1 MKTIVYI
8 EKNPVT
14 NKCRFVS
21 LELAYKAFTMM
32 EEFNGEV
39 VGVFVGDRLPEDADK
54 LFQNGLDR
62 LVYFLDDNLK
72 NLQSIAY
79 QNILEQIIKDQQPD
93 IVLFG
98 ATHNGRDIAPLIAS
112 SLKTGLTADCTQLF
126 IDNLEYKNEDKGKSL
141 FQVRPAFGGNILA
154 TIVTPDHRPMMATVR
169 EGVMPL
175 PETKLNKKSVM
186 EEAVIDFSKEW
197 IKNEFLSIIPKKSMV
212 NFDSRDIIIAGGAG
226 VGSRE
231 NFELLHKL
239 AALLNAEVGA
249 SRAAVDFG
257 YTEKARQ
264 IGQTGSVV
272 RPKLYIAAGI
282 SGQIQHRA
290 GMEESMKII
299 AINTDP
305 NAPIFNISHK
315 GIVGDIKDIIPK
327 MIQMLREEE

>member
-1 MKTIVYI
+1 MKTLVYI

-32 EEFNGEV
+32 EEFKGEV
-39 VGVFVGDRLPEDADK
+39 IGVFVGDSLPEDADK
-54 LFQNGLDR
+54 LFQNGLDK
-62 LVYFLDDNLK
+62 LIYYTNENLK
-72 NLQSIAY
+72 NLQSFAY
-79 QNILEQIIKDQQPD
+79 KNIIEQIIKQEKPD

-126 IDNLEYKNEDKGKSL
+126 IDDLEYRKEDKGKSL

-175 PETKLNKKSVM
+175 PEEKLNKKGIM
-186 EEAVIDFSKEW
+186 QEADVDFTDEW
-197 IKNEFLSIIPKKSMV
+197 IKNEFLSIVPKKSAV
-212 NFDSRDIIIAGGAG
+212 NFDSKDVVIAGGAG
-226 VGSRE
+226 VGSKE
-231 NFELLHKL
+231 NFDMLHKL
-239 AALLNAEVGA
+239 AALLDAEVGA

-290 GMEESMKII
+290 GMEDSMKII
-299 AINTDP
+299 AINKDP

-315 GIVGDIKDIIPK
+315 GIVGDVKDVIPK

>member
-14 NKCRFVS
+14 GKCRFVS
-21 LELAYKAFTMM
+21 LELAYKAYTMM
-32 EEFNGEV
+32 QEFNGEV
-39 VGVFVGDRLPEDADK
+39 LGVFVGDHLPEDADK
-54 LFQNGLDR
+54 LFHYGLDK
-62 LVYFLDDNLK
+62 LIYFTNENLK
-72 NLQSIAY
+72 NLQSLAY
-79 QNILEQIIKDQQPD
+79 KNIIEQIIRQEEPD

-126 IDNLEYKNEDKGKSL
+126 IDDLEYKDEYKGKCL
-141 FQVRPAFGGNILA
+141 YQVRPAFGGNILA
-154 TIVTPDHRPMMATVR
+154 TIITPDNRPMMATVR
-169 EGVMPL
+169 EGVMSL
-175 PETKLNKKSVM
+175 PDTKLDKKGVM
-186 EEAVIDFSKEW
+186 QEANIDFSMEW
-197 IKNEFLSIIPKKSMV
+197 VRSEFLSVVPKKSTV
-212 NFDSRDIIIAGGAG
+212 NFGSKNIIVAGGAG
-226 VGSRE
+226 VGSKE
-231 NFELLHKL
+231 NFDMLHKL
-239 AALLNAEVGA
+239 AALLDAEVGA

-257 YTEKARQ
+257 YAEKARQ

-272 RPKLYIAAGI
+272 RPKIYIAAGI

-315 GIVGDIKDIIPK
+315 GIVGDVKDVIPK

>member
-14 NKCRFVS
+14 NNCRFVS
-21 LELAYKAFTMM
+21 LELAYKAYTMM
-32 EEFNGEV
+32 QEFDGEV
-39 VGVFVGDRLPEDADK
+39 IGVFVGGHLPEDADK
-54 LFQNGLDR
+54 LFQNGLDK
-62 LVYFLDDNLK
+62 LIYYDNEKLK
-72 NLQSIAY
+72 NLQSFAY
-79 QNILEQIIKDQQPD
+79 KNIIEQIIKQESPD

-126 IDNLEYKNEDKGKSL
+126 INDLEYKKEDKGKSL
-141 FQVRPAFGGNILA
+141 YQVRPAFGGNILA
-154 TIVTPDHRPMMATVR
+154 TIVTPDNRPMMATVR
-169 EGVMPL
+169 EGVLPL
-175 PETKLNKKSVM
+175 PAKKLDKKGVM
-186 EEAVIDFSKEW
+186 VEANIVFKDEW
-197 IKNEFLSIIPKKSMV
+197 IMSEFLSVVPKKSSV
-212 NFDSRDIIIAGGAG
+212 NFDSRDVIVAGGAG
-226 VGSRE
+226 VGSKE

-239 AALLNAEVGA
+239 AQLLDAEVGA

-272 RPKLYIAAGI
+272 RPKLYIAVGI

-299 AINTDP
+299 AINNDP

-315 GIVGDIKDIIPK
+315 GIVGDVKEIIPK
-327 MIQMLREEE
+327 MIQYLREEE

>member
-21 LELAYKAFTMM
+21 LELAYKAYTMM
-32 EEFNGEV
+32 AEFKGEV
-39 VGVFVGDRLPEDADK
+39 IGVFVGDSLPDDADK
-54 LFQNGLDR
+54 LFRNGLGK
-62 LVYFLDDNLK
+62 LIYYTNENLK
-72 NLQSIAY
+72 NLQSFACK
-79 QNILEQIIKDQQPD
+79 NIIEQIINQEEPD

-126 IDNLEYKNEDKGKSL
+126 IDDLEYRKEDKGKSL

-175 PETKLNKKSVM
+175 PVEKLNIKGIM
-186 EEAVIDFSKEW
+186 QEADVDFTEEW
-197 IKNEFLSIIPKKSMV
+197 IKNEFLSVVPKKSVV
-212 NFDSRDIIIAGGAG
+212 NFDSKDVVIAGGAG
-226 VGSRE
+226 VGSKE
-231 NFELLHKL
+231 NFQLLHKL
-239 AALLNAEVGA
+239 AALLDAEVGA

-299 AINTDP
+299 AINNDP

-315 GIVGDIKDIIPK
+315 GIVGDVKDVIPK